1 MITSITNTPRIS
13 PIQLTSSKSNKTT
26 NVQSFDEVA
35 FKGVPKL
42 VQTKNKAEIKELVDL
57 FYNSYAH
64 TVRETED
71 IQQNWFQRFFNK
83 ISSKIGKSITIA
95 TSQDTDSITTIAKS
109 TDGKIV
115 GGYSMYLDKEETNAV
130 VDFLTLAPELKGTK
144 KGIKLLFQMGEEIHN
159 VLQKEGIS
167 EIIWCTEAKNQNASR
182 LFDRLNPCPKYQNPI
197 FNQENYI
204 YTSDLKLILND
215 LTKKYKI
222 NEI

>member
-1 MITSITNTPRIS
+1 
-13 PIQLTSSKSNKTT
+13 
-26 NVQSFDEVA
+26 
-35 FKGVPKL
+35 
-42 VQTKNKAEIKELVDL
+42 
-57 FYNSYAH
+57 
-64 TVRETED
+64 
-71 IQQNWFQRFFNK
+71 
-83 ISSKIGKSITIA
+83 
-95 TSQDTDSITTIAKS
+95 
-109 TDGKIV
+109 
-115 GGYSMYLDKEETNAV
+115 MYLDKEETNAV

-167 EIIWCTEAKNQNASR
+167 EIIWCTEAKTSNTHK

-204 YTSDLKLILND
+204 YTSDLKRILDD